1 MRNFQTGRSHDS
13 RNGTKMIF
21 LVLRPFSRLSGVTD
35 EDEME
40 DIVGAYLRNW
50 AKSFRL
56 WKVDA
61 HTLECLKQTRDWW
74 VYEFKY
80 GKTIDAA

>member
-1 MRNFQTGRSHDS
+1 
-13 RNGTKMIF
+13 
-21 LVLRPFSRLSGVTD
+21 